1 MLRRKSGA
9 TSSLDEVDQQLLR
22 GVDLGLRWSALLQMA
37 SCEPDEAGMRILRM
51 IRQGHL
57 EGTPGD
63 AHESAP
69 PTANS
74 IHTAITQPPP
84 SAARFGHAPTA
95 RMSRTGSSPTPA
107 APQRATTSPPAAPAE
122 PRSPSAPTSS
132 TPPGKTLPPSAV
144 AAREA
149 LLRELAMRRSGTSFP
164 PAAAPHRASEPA
176 STGGSLPPGYYNFR
190 PSSAYPG
197 GSSVPPPGSNR
208 PLDPRREPVTSAPPG
223 RYSVTSGD
231 FPGASSSAPPG
242 AGSVDSPLTALIQE
256 LAGGADLQR
265 WCAAQLRDALEQDL
279 SGQVEQA
286 LATVQAVMSQFSDPR
301 IRIERDRLQAK
312 SLRAVS
318 GVYRARALRAE
329 SASRHEEAA
338 ESWRKVL
345 EACPDDVDAVL
356 HAAKCSMESGDIR
369 QAGVHA
375 RRAVELSP
383 TSVAAHKLM
392 LRFFRKTGMERNADR
407 ERQILR
413 KLAKG

>member
-9 TSSLDEVDQQLLR
+9 TSSLDEVDQELLR
-22 GVDLGLRWSALLQMA
+22 AVDLGLRWSSLLQSA
-37 SCEPDEAGMRILRM
+37 ACDPDEAAMRILRM

-63 AHESAP
+63 AEESAP
-69 PTANS
+69 ENS

-84 SAARFGHAPTA
+84 ASARFGHAPTA
-95 RMSRTGSSPTPA
+95 RRSRTGSSPTPA
-107 APQRATTSPPAAPAE
+107 KPQRAAPSSPDPRAE
-122 PRSPSAPTSS
+122 PRSPSTPTSS
-132 TPPGKTLPPSAV
+132 TPPGKTLPPSAL
-144 AAREA
+144 AAGEA

-164 PAAAPHRASEPA
+164 PAAAPRRPSDLTSP
-176 STGGSLPPGYYNFR
+176 GGSLAPGYYNFR
-190 PSSAYPG
+190 PSSAYPS
-197 GSSVPPPGSNR
+197 GSSAPPPSSDR
-208 PLDPRREPVTSAPPG
+208 PVDPRREPVTSAPPG
-223 RYSVTSGD
+223 RYSVTPSD
-231 FPGASSSAPPG
+231 RAGASSSAPPG
-242 AGSVDSPLTALIQE
+242 TGSVDSPLATLIQE

-265 WCAAQLRDALEQDL
+265 WCSARLREALEHDL

-286 LATVQAVMSQFSDPR
+286 LATVQTVMTQLSDPR

-345 EACPDDVDAVL
+345 EACPDDVEAVL
-356 HAAKCSMESGDIR
+356 HAAMCSMESGDIR
-369 QAGVHA
+369 HAGVHA
-375 RRAVELSP
+375 RRAVELAP
-383 TSVAAHKLM
+383 NSVAAHKLM
-392 LRFFRKTGMERNADR
+392 LRFFRKTGMELNADR

>member
-37 SCEPDEAGMRILRM
+37 SCDPDEAAMRILRM

-69 PTANS
+69 PPENS

-95 RMSRTGSSPTPA
+95 RMSRSGSSPTPA
-107 APQRATTSPPAAPAE
+107 APQRATPASPDARAE

-149 LLRELAMRRSGTSFP
+149 LLRELTRRSGTSFP
-164 PAAAPHRASEPA
+164 PAAAPRSASDPT
-176 STGGSLPPGYYNFR
+176 SPGGSLPPGYYNFR

-197 GSSVPPPGSNR
+197 GSSLPPPGSDR
-208 PLDPRREPVTSAPPG
+208 PLDPRREPVTNAPPG
-223 RYSVTSGD
+223 RYSVTSGGRPD
-231 FPGASSSAPPG
+231 ASSSAPPG
-242 AGSVDSPLTALIQE
+242 TGSVDAPLAALIQE

-265 WCAAQLRDALEQDL
+265 WCAAQLREALEQDL

-286 LATVQAVMSQFSDPR
+286 LATVQAVMTQFSDPR
-301 IRIERDRLQAK
+301 IRIERDRLHAK
-312 SLRAVS
+312 SLRTVS

-345 EACPDDVDAVL
+345 EACPDDVEAVL

-375 RRAVELSP
+375 RRAVELTP
-383 TSVAAHKLM
+383 NSVAAHKLM